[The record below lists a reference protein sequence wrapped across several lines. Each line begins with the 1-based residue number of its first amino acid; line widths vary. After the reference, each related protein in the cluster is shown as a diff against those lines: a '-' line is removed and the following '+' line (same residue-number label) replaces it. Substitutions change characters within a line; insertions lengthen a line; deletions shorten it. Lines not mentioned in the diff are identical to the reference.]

1 MSNQTT
7 TATTIP
13 AARIDLAAAAPKPFA
28 AMRRLEGS
36 IELDAT
42 IRHLVQV
49 RASQVN
55 GCAFC
60 VDMHWR
66 EARGA
71 GETEERLYMLF
82 AWPES
87 ALFDDRERA
96 ALALTEAV
104 TLLGPDRVPDEIWDP
119 AAARFE
125 EAELANLLV
134 QIAAIN
140 SWNRLMIASRTEP
153 GHYEVGQH

>member
-7 TATTIP
+7 TSAIP
-13 AARIDLAAAAPKPFA
+13 APRLDLATAAPKAFA

-42 IRHLVQV
+42 IRHLVQM

-60 VDMHWR
+60 VDMHWK
-66 EARGA
+66 EARAA
-71 GETEERLYMLF
+71 GESEERLHMLF

-104 TLLGPDRVPDEIWDP
+104 TLIGPDHVPDEIWDP
-119 AAARFE
+119 AAAVFS

-153 GHYEVGQH
+153 GHYAVGEH

>member
-1 MSNQTT
+1 MSDQTT
-7 TATTIP
+7 TGGTIP
-13 AARIDLAAAAPKPFA
+13 ATRLDLATAAPKPFA

-42 IRHLVQV
+42 IRHLVQL

-55 GCAFC
+55 GCGFC

-66 EARGA
+66 EARAA
-71 GETEERLYMLF
+71 GETEERLYSLF

-87 ALFDDRERA
+87 ALFDERERA
-96 ALALTEAV
+96 ALALTEAA
-104 TLLGPDRVPDEIWDP
+104 TLLGPSRVPDEIWDP
-119 AAARFE
+119 AAALFSE
-125 EAELANLLV
+125 GELANLMF

-153 GHYEVGQH
+153 GHYRVGEH